1 MAACTSTSPVTNI
14 RKPVILCVDDEETP
28 LLLRKFVLQKAGYQ
42 VLTAHSGKDALGI
55 IRSREVDLI
64 LSDYLM
70 PNMSGAELAMQVKNH
85 NPKLRVVLISGVNE
99 LPMDSNVADAFL
111 SKLEGPDALCSRI
124 SDFFKG
130 KE

>member
-1 MAACTSTSPVTNI
+1 MAACTPTSPITNS
-14 RKPVILCVDDEETP
+14 RKPVILCVDDEATP
-28 LLLRKFVLQKAGYQ
+28 LLLRKLVLQKAGYQ
-42 VLTAHSGKDALGI
+42 VLTAASGKDAMGI

-70 PNMSGAELAMQVKNH
+70 PNMSGAELAIQVKTH
-85 NPKLRVVLISGVNE
+85 NPNLRVVLISGVNE
-99 LPMDSNVADAFL
+99 LPIDCSVADAFL

-124 SDFFKG
+124 SAFFKG

>member
-1 MAACTSTSPVTNI
+1 MAASISTSPMTNL

-55 IRSREVDLI
+55 VRSRDVDLI

-70 PNMSGAELAMQVKNH
+70 PNMTGAELAIQVKAH
-85 NPKLRVVLISGVNE
+85 NPNLRVVLISGLNE
-99 LPMDSNVADAFL
+99 LPMDSTVADGFL
-111 SKLEGPDALCSRI
+111 SKVEGPDALCSRI
-124 SDFFKG
+124 STFLNG
-130 KE
+130 KQ